1 MLRRFRRTPKRR
13 TWIYDTGSRPEAF
26 RHFLERAGCGAV
38 VMGLFGSGAGAIWST
53 ALGFGPGV
61 GALYGAISMAVLGF
75 VLVPFGVQAH
85 ETRELGFPP
94 ALIYFG
100 LLLFA
105 ILIGFLMWIARAIGG
120 H

>member
-1 MLRRFRRTPKRR
+1 
-13 TWIYDTGSRPEAF
+13 
-26 RHFLERAGCGAV
+26 
-38 VMGLFGSGAGAIWST
+38 
-53 ALGFGPGV
+53 
-61 GALYGAISMAVLGF
+61 MAVLGF
-75 VLVPFGVQAH
+75 VLIPFGVQAH

-94 ALIYFG
+94 ALLYFG